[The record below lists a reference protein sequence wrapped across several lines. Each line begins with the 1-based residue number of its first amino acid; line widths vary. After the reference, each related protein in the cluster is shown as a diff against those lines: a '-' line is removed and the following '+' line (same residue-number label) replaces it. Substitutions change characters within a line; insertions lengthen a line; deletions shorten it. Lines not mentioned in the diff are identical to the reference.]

1 MNVTGSPDDAVAAAV
16 TGEAMIDVA
25 VRAGKEIVWAALL
38 TMNVR
43 LTSGAAANVALPG
56 WEATTVQLP
65 AATRV
70 IVLPLVRL
78 YRLDVQTSGVV
89 VVNATANP
97 DDAVPATVTG
107 VWISVFVASVPNE
120 IVCASR
126 TSRLAVAVKPSTVA
140 VTVWRPTAPP
150 EQAAPVTSRQVPP

>member
-1 MNVTGSPDDAVAAAV
+1 M
-16 TGEAMIDVA
+16 
-25 VRAGKEIVWAALL
+25 RAGKEIVWAALL

-43 LTSGAAANVALPG
+43 LTGGAAANVALPG

-70 IVLPLVRL
+70 IVLPRVPP
-78 YRLDVQTSGVV
+78 DVQTSGVV
-89 VVNATANP
+89 VVNTTANP

-150 EQAAPVTSRQVPP
+150 EQAAPTHEPSGSTVSVALAVRSPSPLSSASTPVTV